1 MKRKLFLTVLCA
13 LVCVF
18 ALCLVASAKEYTVT
32 DSEGF
37 KTAYASAADGDTIVI
52 KADISG
58 ELDFG
63 KSITYIIDGNYTWLA
78 GGRVSE
84 AGKAVNIYA
93 RGGNAVFKPNTGM
106 WINSYE
112 PDILADLKSTV
123 WSFGALDKE
132 STLSFD
138 LTVANLRL
146 MYGLT
151 FKEINFHSGTIVEN
165 CNNVEVRDTRY
176 FIATTI
182 NIYDGA
188 IFRGIRVCPYRGFF
202 ECTTLNIY
210 GGEIYG
216 CYFTEYGMCVNVKA
230 VNMYGGKIHDVY
242 LNFSN
247 TGVTEGLFN
256 NSPLNMYGGEIYNN
270 YVKISSAGAH
280 SVLAGAKH
288 LVGGSVHDN
297 YTFTSW
303 PSNPV
308 LNENGLFELAELD
321 VTTGTDAGYGKNA
334 TTVYDY
340 SVVFKEANGKVISA
354 YLVADGKLKS
364 TVADATE
371 VSVPTGYTFTDTF
384 GSCKSTVVDIFVGG
398 TFFAVSPHTYSAN
411 DFDCTTAD
419 TCAVCAYLTPAM
431 SHDVAEEALFANGYG
446 NKGAY
451 KKYCKNEG
459 CMACDEEREL
469 AAVIVSLGYS
479 VSEKKTGF
487 YSVAQGFVLGSESLE
502 LIGKLNGEKIV
513 DFGVLVAVK
522 GKLDGNFDVFE
533 NGELACSTGVI
544 SHSLASSKFDYIDVK
559 LTGLEGENENG
570 SFAEMEIFAN
580 AYLTLENGEER
591 DTLYVDALGITD
603 ALAYSV
609 TYNSFFNE

>member
-1 MKRKLFLTVLCA
+1 MKAKIFLTVIFA
-13 LVCVF
+13 LVCIL
-18 ALCLVASAKEYTVT
+18 AMCLVASAEEYTVT
-32 DSEGF
+32 DSAGF
-37 KTAYASAADGDTIVI
+37 KAAFAGAADGDTIVI
-52 KADISG
+52 KGDIEAD
-58 ELDFG
+58 LNFG
-63 KSITYIIDGNYTWLA
+63 KSITYIIDGGYTWLA
-78 GGRVSE
+78 GAAATEDGHNV
-84 AGKAVNIYA
+84 GVYA
-93 RGGNAVFKPNTGM
+93 RNGDAVFKPNTGM
-106 WINSYE
+106 WMNSYE
-112 PDILADLKSTV
+112 SDVTSVSQTT
-123 WSFGALDKE
+123 WSLGSLDE
-132 STLSFD
+132 STLVFD
-138 LTVANLRL
+138 MSKANIRLVYSLR
-146 MYGLT
+146 
-151 FKEINFHSGTIVEN
+151 FKEINFENGLIVTK
-165 CNNVEVRDTRY
+165 CNNNDMRDTKY
-176 FIATTI
+176 FVATTI
-182 NIYDGA
+182 NIHEDVE
-188 IFRGIRVCPYRGFF
+188 IFGIYVAPYRGFF
-202 ECTTLNIY
+202 DCTTLNIY
-210 GGEIYG
+210 GGEIHG
-216 CYFTEYGMCVNVKA
+216 CYFGEYGMALAKT
-230 VNMYGGKIHDVY
+230 VNMYGGKIHDIY
-242 LNFSN
+242 LNFTNS
-247 TGVTEGLFN
+247 GVTEGLFN
-256 NSPLNMYGGEIYNN
+256 NAALNMYGGEIYNN

-280 SVLAGAKH
+280 SVLAGTKH

-340 SVVFKEANGKVISA
+340 SVIFKEANGKVISA

-371 VSVPTGYTFTDTF
+371 VSVPAGYTFTDTF
-384 GSCKSTVVDIFVGG
+384 GSCKSTAVDVSASGM
-398 TFFAVSPHTYSAN
+398 FFAVSPHTYLAD

-479 VSEKKTGF
+479 VSEKETGF
-487 YSVAQGFVLGSESLE
+487 YSVAQGFALGRESFE

-533 NGELACSTGVI
+533 NGELVCSTGVI

-591 DTLYVDALGITD
+591 DTLYVDAFGITD